1 MDIRLNE
8 SELHTFYTGYFG
20 YYNTLSSFYQKRFVE
35 RSLAFIDSK
44 VISGADGFVVNNKVK
59 AIVAASAVQLTL
71 GLETWDYDYF
81 LEIIIHPRIYTN
93 KHTNLQ
99 YKGETNLQ
107 GYIHFSWLSFI
118 NGYKDPYDNIN
129 LGIHEFTH
137 ALRFN
142 SIRGNAQD
150 YYIKYFFIK
159 WLYSAYEAFND
170 IRQGKKTIFRQYG
183 GANMNEF
190 ISVCFEH
197 YFESPLQIKQQYPH
211 LYYNTAILLNQVNAG
226 NKTMLDIR
234 EYMFREKNELSSP
247 LISRKLKQKLNSDT
261 SVKLLLITLTL
272 LGITASKIGL
282 MNGPCFVLFVVALF
296 FYLRMEWNF
305 LKMETSTNTIRLTK
319 GFFLLRNRIKKD
331 LLLSQLV
338 NVQYTEA
345 GDDVEMIFVYYNFGD
360 KHFYEEAFECDKEE
374 GSKFLAELK
383 ANKIAIQ
390 HV

>member
-1 MDIRLNE
+1 MDIRLIE

-20 YYNTLSSFYQKRFVE
+20 YYNTLTPFYQKRFVE
-35 RSLAFIDSK
+35 RSLAFIEAK

-118 NGYKDPYDNIN
+118 SGYKNPYDNIN
-129 LGIHEFTH
+129 LGIHEFTY

-159 WLYSAYEAFND
+159 WLYSAYTAFND
-170 IRQGKKTIFRQYG
+170 IRQGKPTIFRQYG

-197 YFESPLQIKQQYPH
+197 YFESPLQIKQHYPH
-211 LYYNTAILLNQVNAG
+211 LYYNTAILLNQVNTG
-226 NKTMLDIR
+226 NKTLLDIR
-234 EYMFREKNELSSP
+234 EYMFREKNELSIP
-247 LISRKLKQKLNSDT
+247 LENRRLKQNIQSEPSLKLIFISLA
-261 SVKLLLITLTL
+261 LLV
-272 LGITASKIGL
+272 ITASKIGFL
-282 MNGPCFVLFVVALF
+282 NGPCLVLLLITMF
-296 FYLRMEWNF
+296 FYARMEWNY
-305 LKMETSTNTIRLTK
+305 LRLETNLNSIRLTK
-319 GFFLLRNRIKKD
+319 GFFLFKNRIRKE

-338 NVQYTEA
+338 NVQYVEA
-345 GDDVEMIFVYYNFGD
+345 GDNVEMIFVYYNFGD
-360 KHFYEEAFECDKEE
+360 KHFYEEAFECDKQE

-390 HV
+390 HL